1 MIADLVVTVALHYVD
16 RGMKAESALRELKAE
31 KKHMSAVTAKDSKRA
46 QKAAARDEQKQNMKS
61 HKHSNGAGKSTPKN
75 IQQPNKTKGS

>member
-1 MIADLVVTVALHYVD
+1 MTVALHYVD

-31 KKHMSAVTAKDSKRA
+31 KNHMSAVTAKDSKRA
-46 QKAAARDEQKQNMKS
+46 QKAKARDEQKQNMKS
-61 HKHSNGAGKSTPKN
+61 HKHSNAAGKNTPKT